1 MASLGKTGV
10 VQLTDAM
17 FFTNEQKAILR
28 AEDLDFHPIFN
39 RSFEK
44 IDAAT
49 NGGRGDLTEQQPPLR
64 RQAAIPRPENIEHG
78 FRSVLTH
85 VFPDADIH
93 LTEIKV
99 CPLQHC
105 SLCRYSLPTITTR
118 CYRVTTHYH
127 YLPLTTRYSPLTTHH
142 SLLTTRYSLLTTH
155 YSLLATRY
163 SLLTSCPLVCYCKVL
178 DRMAGKNGMHRDVPL
193 DDQLRHCDLD
203 PTAIGSAVP
212 PTFLGKATHFRLTG
226 LLTLEEEDRLLV
238 WGRANDPQAHDQER
252 GEDDDAHYRKR
263 GWWKVSPLPLHA
275 CYCVCVCCPPNLAT
289 AHIYSSSYS
298 YLQAQ
303 SSVPRKEV
311 LLPDKRN
318 SSPPGADCGTDLRS
332 REGTLTLLSGDCI
345 HAGKGLLTG
354 RTIIIHVAI
363 GNMLLATCLPLAT
376 VSLLTTRYSLLT
388 THYSLLTTRYS
399 MLATQC
405 SLLTTHYSLLAT
417 CYSMLATHYS
427 MLAAHY
433 SLLATSILAT
443 CHPLLLSTQ
452 LRHQYESCHQYE

>member
-1 MASLGKTGV
+1 
-10 VQLTDAM
+10 
-17 FFTNEQKAILR
+17 
-28 AEDLDFHPIFN
+28 
-39 RSFEK
+39 
-44 IDAAT
+44 
-49 NGGRGDLTEQQPPLR
+49 
-64 RQAAIPRPENIEHG
+64 
-78 FRSVLTH
+78 
-85 VFPDADIH
+85 
-93 LTEIKV
+93 
-99 CPLQHC
+99 
-105 SLCRYSLPTITTR
+105 
-118 CYRVTTHYH
+118 
-127 YLPLTTRYSPLTTHH
+127 
-142 SLLTTRYSLLTTH
+142 
-155 YSLLATRY
+155 
-163 SLLTSCPLVCYCKVL
+163 
-178 DRMAGKNGMHRDVPL
+178 MAGKNGMHRDVPL

>member
-163 SLLTSCPLVCYCKVL
+163 SLLT
-178 DRMAGKNGMHRDVPL
+178 
-193 DDQLRHCDLD
+193 
-203 PTAIGSAVP
+203 
-212 PTFLGKATHFRLTG
+212 
-226 LLTLEEEDRLLV
+226 
-238 WGRANDPQAHDQER
+238 AH
-252 GEDDDAHYRKR
+252 
-263 GWWKVSPLPLHA
+263 
-275 CYCVCVCCPPNLAT
+275 
-289 AHIYSSSYS
+289 
-298 YLQAQ
+298 
-303 SSVPRKEV
+303 
-311 LLPDKRN
+311 LLP
-318 SSPPGADCGTDLRS
+318 SC
-332 REGTLTLLSGDCI
+332 
-345 HAGKGLLTG
+345 
-354 RTIIIHVAI
+354 
-363 GNMLLATCLPLAT
+363 MLLQGPRSNGGQEWHA
-376 VSLLTTRYSLLT
+376 
-388 THYSLLTTRYS
+388 
-399 MLATQC
+399 
-405 SLLTTHYSLLAT
+405 
-417 CYSMLATHYS
+417 
-427 MLAAHY
+427 
-433 SLLATSILAT
+433 
-443 CHPLLLSTQ
+443 
-452 LRHQYESCHQYE
+452 